1 MTAGRPRPS
10 PRCATLSRM
19 KRFLALLLT
28 LCAVA
33 QATTVA
39 EVKKKG
45 VLVLGTDPTF
55 TPFEFKGADGQIQ
68 GFDIDI
74 ARAVA
79 KDLGVKLE
87 IRAVGFGALMP
98 QSVTSGRVDMAVS
111 GITIT
116 AERAK
121 IVSFSAPY
129 YRSAQ
134 VFIVKQGNPS
144 RFGWPWNSAMKGKT
158 IGVQAN
164 TTGQYVAN
172 DLLKPRGAVIKVYD
186 DFAAGLAD
194 VRAGRI
200 AALIGDA
207 PTVADLQKRL
217 PGQFQQAGSALA
229 AEDYGMVFKKNSDL
243 AAAANKTLARLRSS
257 GEYQALLNKWIVQK

>member
-1 MTAGRPRPS
+1 
-10 PRCATLSRM
+10 M
-19 KRFLALLLT
+19 KRLLLT
-28 LCAVA
+28 VSGLLFVSCALAASVA
-33 QATTVA
+33 D
-39 EVKKKG
+39 VKKKG

-55 TPFEFKGADGQIQ
+55 QPFEFKGSDGNVQ

-79 KDLGVKLE
+79 DDLGVKLQ
-87 IRAVGFGALMP
+87 IQAVGFGALMP
-98 QSVTSGRVDMAVS
+98 QAVTSGRVDMAMS
-111 GITIT
+111 AITIT

-121 IVSFSAPY
+121 VVGFSGPY

-134 VFIVKQGNPS
+134 VFIVGAGNPAK
-144 RFGWPWNSAMKGKT
+144 FAWPADVKGKT

-164 TTGQYVAN
+164 TTGQFVAN
-172 DLLKPRGAVIKVYD
+172 DTLKTKGAVLKVYD

-207 PTVADLQKRL
+207 PTVTDLKKRL
-217 PGQFQQAGSALA
+217 PGQFEQAGQSLV
-229 AEDYGMVFKKNSDL
+229 AEDYGAVFKKGSDL
-243 AAAANKTLARLRSS
+243 AAAANKTLARLRAS
-257 GEYQALLNKWIVQK
+257 GEYQKLLNKWIVQK

>member
-1 MTAGRPRPS
+1 
-10 PRCATLSRM
+10 M
-19 KRFLALLLT
+19 KRALPHLALLASVFMLVAGT
-28 LCAVA
+28 TA
-33 QATTVA
+33 QAATVA

-55 TPFEFKGADGQIQ
+55 APFEFKGPDGQIQ
-68 GFDIDI
+68 GFEIDI

-87 IRAVGFGALMP
+87 IRAVGFGSLMP
-98 QSVTSGRVDMAVS
+98 QSVTSGRVDMAIS
-111 GITIT
+111 AITIT
-116 AERAK
+116 PERAK
-121 IVSFSAPY
+121 VVSFSGPY

-134 VFIVKQGNPS
+134 VFIVRAGNPGK
-144 RFGWPWNSAMKGKT
+144 FAWPADIKGKT

-164 TTGQYVAN
+164 TTGQFSAN
-172 DLLKPRGAVIKVYD
+172 DMLKPKGATIKVYD

-207 PTVADLQKRL
+207 PTVDDLNKRL
-217 PGQFQQAGSALA
+217 PGQFQQAGKELI
-229 AEDYGMVFKKNSDL
+229 AEDYGMVFKKGSDL
-243 AAAANKTLARLRSS
+243 VAAANKTLARLKAS
-257 GEYQALLNKWIVQK
+257 GEYQGLLNKWIVQK

>member
-1 MTAGRPRPS
+1 
-10 PRCATLSRM
+10 M
-19 KRFLALLLT
+19 KRAFLLAAALAATALG
-28 LCAVA
+28 VA
-33 QATTVA
+33 GATTVA

-55 TPFEFKGADGQIQ
+55 APFEFKDASGQIT

-79 KDLGVKLE
+79 KDLGVKLN
-87 IRAVGFGALMP
+87 IQAVGFGALMP
-98 QSVTSGRVDMAVS
+98 QSVTSGRVDMAMS

-121 IVSFSAPY
+121 VVSFSNPY

-134 VFIVKQGNPS
+134 VFIVRGGNPGK
-144 RFGWPWNSAMKGKT
+144 FNWPSDVKGKT

-164 TTGQYVAN
+164 TTGQFVAG
-172 DLLKPRGAVIKVYD
+172 DLLKPRGAALKVYD

-200 AALIGDA
+200 AALVGDA
-207 PTVADLQKRL
+207 PTVTDLQKRL
-217 PGQFQQAGSALA
+217 PGQFARAGQDLA
-229 AEDYGMVFKKNSDL
+229 AEDYGMVFARGSDL
-243 AAAANKTLARLRSS
+243 ATAANKTLARLKAS
-257 GEYQALLNKWIVQK
+257 GEYQKLLDKWIVQK

>member
-1 MTAGRPRPS
+1 
-10 PRCATLSRM
+10 M
-19 KRFLALLLT
+19 KRSLLVLSALLLT
-28 LCAVA
+28 SASLAA
-33 QATTVA
+33 TVA
-39 EVKKKG
+39 SVKKKG

-55 TPFEFKGADGQIQ
+55 APFEFAGPNGQVQ

-74 ARAVA
+74 ARAIA
-79 KDLGVKLE
+79 QDLGVRLE
-87 IRAVGFGALMP
+87 VRAVGFGALMP
-98 QSVTSGRVDMAVS
+98 QAVTSGRVDMAMS

-116 AERAK
+116 PERAK
-121 IVSFSAPY
+121 VVSFSAPY

-134 VFIVKQGNPS
+134 VFIVRGGNPGK
-144 RFGWPWNSAMKGKT
+144 FAWPADVKGQV

-164 TTGQYVAN
+164 TTGQYAAG
-172 DLLKPRGAVIKVYD
+172 DLLKPKGATIKVYD

-217 PGQFQQAGSALA
+217 PGQFQQAGKPLV
-229 AEDYGMVFKKNSDL
+229 AEDYGIAVQKGSDL
-243 AAAANKTLARLRSS
+243 AAAANQTLARLKAS
-257 GEYQALLNKWIVQK
+257 GEYQKLLNKWIVQK

>member
-1 MTAGRPRPS
+1 
-10 PRCATLSRM
+10 M
-19 KRFLALLLT
+19 KRALVLLLS
-28 LCAVA
+28 LSVVA
-33 QATTVA
+33 QATSVA

-55 TPFEFKGADGQIQ
+55 APFEFRGADGQFQ

-87 IRAVGFGALMP
+87 VRPVGFGALMP
-98 QSVTSGRVDMAVS
+98 QSVTSGRVDMALS
-111 GITIT
+111 AITIT
-116 AERAK
+116 PERAK

-134 VFIVKQGNPS
+134 VFIVKSGNPQK
-144 RFGWPWNSAMKGKT
+144 FGWPWNSGMKGKV

-172 DLLKPRGAVIKVYD
+172 DLLKPRGATIKVYD

-207 PTVADLQKRL
+207 PTVTDLQKRL
-217 PGQFQQAGSALA
+217 PGQFQQAGSDLA
-229 AEDYGMVFKKNSDL
+229 AEDYGMVFRKNSDL
-243 AAAANKTLARLRSS
+243 VAAANKTLARLKAS
-257 GEYQALLNKWIVQK
+257 GEYQNLLNKWIVQK

>member
-1 MTAGRPRPS
+1 
-10 PRCATLSRM
+10 M
-19 KRFLALLLT
+19 KRALVLLLS
-28 LCAVA
+28 LSVVA
-33 QATTVA
+33 QATSVA

-55 TPFEFKGADGQIQ
+55 APFEFRGADGQFQ

-87 IRAVGFGALMP
+87 VRPVGFGALMP
-98 QSVTSGRVDMAVS
+98 QSVTSGRVDMALS
-111 GITIT
+111 AITIT

-121 IVSFSAPY
+121 IVSFSALY

-134 VFIVKQGNPS
+134 VFIVKSGNPQK
-144 RFGWPWNSAMKGKT
+144 FGWPWNSGMKGKV

-172 DLLKPRGAVIKVYD
+172 DLLKPRGATIKVYD

-207 PTVADLQKRL
+207 PTVTDLQKRL
-217 PGQFQQAGSALA
+217 PGQFQQAGSDLA
-229 AEDYGMVFKKNSDL
+229 AEDYGMVFRKNSDL
-243 AAAANKTLARLRSS
+243 VAAANKTLARLKAS
-257 GEYQALLNKWIVQK
+257 GEYQNLLNKWIVQK

>member
-1 MTAGRPRPS
+1 
-10 PRCATLSRM
+10 M
-19 KRFLALLLT
+19 KRFLMVTAVLGSAL
-28 LCAVA
+28 AGA
-33 QATTVA
+33 AHAATVA

-55 TPFEFKGADGQIQ
+55 APFEFKGADGQVQ

-79 KDLGVKLE
+79 KDLGVRLE
-87 IRAVGFGALMP
+87 IRAVGFGSLMP
-98 QSVTSGRVDMAVS
+98 QAVTSGRVDMAMS

-116 AERAK
+116 DERAK
-121 IVSFSAPY
+121 VVSFSQPY

-134 VFIVKQGNPS
+134 VFIVRAGNPGK
-144 RFGWPWNSAMKGKT
+144 FAWPADVKGKV

-164 TTGQYVAN
+164 TTGQFVAN
-172 DLLKPRGAVIKVYD
+172 DLLKPRGATLKVYD

-194 VRAGRI
+194 VRAGRV

-207 PTVADLQKRL
+207 PTVTDLKKRL
-217 PGQFQQAGSALA
+217 PGQFDQAGKDLA
-229 AEDYGMVFKKNSDL
+229 AEDYGMVFKKGSDL
-243 AAAANKTLARLRSS
+243 AAAANKTLARLKAS
-257 GEYQALLNKWIVQK
+257 GEYQKLLNRWIVQK

>member
-1 MTAGRPRPS
+1 MTR
-10 PRCATLSRM
+10 ATLL
-19 KRFLALLLT
+19 LALAAALLAPG
-28 LCAVA
+28 LSVA
-33 QATTVA
+33 GATTAA

-55 TPFEFKGADGQIQ
+55 APFEFKGPDGQIT

-79 KDLGVKLE
+79 RDLGVRLE
-87 IRAVGFGALMP
+87 VRAVGFGALMP
-98 QSVTSGRVDMAVS
+98 QAVTSGRVDMAMS

-116 AERAK
+116 PERARV
-121 IVSFSAPY
+121 VSFSNPY

-134 VFIVKQGNPS
+134 VFIVRNGNPGKFS
-144 RFGWPWNSAMKGKT
+144 WPGDVKGKT

-164 TTGQYVAN
+164 TTGQYVAG
-172 DLLKPRGAVIKVYD
+172 DVLKPRGAALKVYD

-207 PTVADLQKRL
+207 PTVTDLQKRL
-217 PGQFQQAGSALA
+217 PGQYAKAGSDLA
-229 AEDYGMVFKKNSDL
+229 AEDYGMVFARNSDL
-243 AAAANKTLARLRSS
+243 AAAANRTLARLKAS
-257 GEYQALLNKWIVQK
+257 GEYQKLLDRWIVQK

>member
-1 MTAGRPRPS
+1 
-10 PRCATLSRM
+10 M
-19 KRFLALLLT
+19 KRFLMVTAILGSAL
-28 LCAVA
+28 AGA
-33 QATTVA
+33 AHAATVA

-55 TPFEFKGADGQIQ
+55 APFEFKGADGQIQ

-79 KDLGVKLE
+79 KDLGVRLE
-87 IRAVGFGALMP
+87 IRAVGFGSLMP
-98 QSVTSGRVDMAVS
+98 QAVTSGRVDMAMS

-116 AERAK
+116 DERAK
-121 IVSFSAPY
+121 VVSFSQPY

-134 VFIVKQGNPS
+134 VFIVRAGNPGK
-144 RFGWPWNSAMKGKT
+144 FAWPASVKGKV

-164 TTGQYVAN
+164 TTGQFVAN
-172 DLLKPRGAVIKVYD
+172 DLLKPRGATLKVYD

-194 VRAGRI
+194 VRAGRV

-207 PTVADLQKRL
+207 PTVTDLKKRL
-217 PGQFQQAGSALA
+217 PGQFEQAGKDLA
-229 AEDYGMVFKKNSDL
+229 AEDYGMVFKKGSDL
-243 AAAANKTLARLRSS
+243 AAAANKTLARLKAS
-257 GEYQALLNKWIVQK
+257 GEYQKLLNRWIVQK